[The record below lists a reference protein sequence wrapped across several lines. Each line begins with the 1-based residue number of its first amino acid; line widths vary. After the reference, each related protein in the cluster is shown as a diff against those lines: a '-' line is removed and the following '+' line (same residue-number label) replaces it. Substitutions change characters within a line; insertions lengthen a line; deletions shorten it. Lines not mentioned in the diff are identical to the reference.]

1 METFWSLKKW
11 WASCCWFLC
20 SQPNPVASLEQQKG
34 PLFLP
39 ALDSFHWLCVGDKQR
54 SEVQRGSDVWGEA
67 GPSAGLHELT
77 EQLLIGHLCWVPFFF
92 CTTVLC
98 LHLLVWELWQ
108 QTLHTL
114 PTSSCPSFWQSW
126 QSEFQFYLP
135 SEAQWP
141 ELLLPLQLSGHRFW
155 GWEGSPEAVVREVG
169 ETQESSVLEK
179 LNAEG
184 VPRRGSAAV
193 QCRARRQPQ
202 GAWRWDPASADCLP
216 ILALSLIHWASHALL
231 LASFFPSV
239 SEEIEL
245 AYIHVP
251 IQIPKFEIF
260 TFLLF
265 GIGYKW
271 LRLTLWLNN
280 RCL

>member
-39 ALDSFHWLCVGDKQR
+39 ALGSFHWLCVGDKQR
-54 SEVQRGSDVWGEA
+54 PEVQRGSDVWGEA
-67 GPSAGLHELT
+67 GPSVGLHELT

-141 ELLLPLQLSGHRFW
+141 ELLLPLQLSGRRFW
-155 GWEGSPEAVVREVG
+155 GWEGSPEAVVREIGRGDSG
-169 ETQESSVLEK
+169 ELSVREAKCRRRAKEGLSRSAVLSKEAAAGGLEVRPGLSRLPPHPGSVTDTLGKSCSSF
-179 LNAEG
+179 
-184 VPRRGSAAV
+184 
-193 QCRARRQPQ
+193 
-202 GAWRWDPASADCLP
+202 
-216 ILALSLIHWASHALL
+216 SLIFPIRKWRNWTSLYPCSHPDSKIWDFHFFALWHW
-231 LASFFPSV
+231 
-239 SEEIEL
+239 I
-245 AYIHVP
+245 
-251 IQIPKFEIF
+251 
-260 TFLLF
+260 
-265 GIGYKW
+265 
-271 LRLTLWLNN
+271 
-280 RCL
+280 